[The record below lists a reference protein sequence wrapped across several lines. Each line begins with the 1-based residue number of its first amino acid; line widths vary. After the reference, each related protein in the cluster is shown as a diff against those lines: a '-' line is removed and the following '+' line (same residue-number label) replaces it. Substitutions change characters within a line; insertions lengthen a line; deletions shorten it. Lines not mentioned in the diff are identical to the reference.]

1 MKISV
6 HYMNM
11 SCAGMSKSHFLPDYW
26 HSEWIQQVLQE
37 APHPLVPAIRINTH
51 SCNSYKAL
59 LQGNSYK
66 AATKNSHCQCCIRPK
81 DHSPLSHSESPDQAF
96 QCTLS
101 LPKTWQRSGSRSS
114 SKIKDQDQRSGW
126 RIRISVRPVQNLT
139 MIGQDRK
146 SVGQVIP
153 V

>member
-1 MKISV
+1 M
-6 HYMNM
+6 
-11 SCAGMSKSHFLPDYW
+11 
-26 HSEWIQQVLQE
+26 LQE

-51 SCNSYKAL
+51 SCDSYKAL

-114 SKIKDQDQRSGW
+114 SKIKDQDQRSGSK
-126 RIRISVRPVQNLT
+126 IRMKNQDFCAPGPKPDNDWSRPKVSWSGCPSVVNT
-139 MIGQDRK
+139 TTNNH
-146 SVGQVIP
+146 
-153 V
+153 